1 MGNKAVE
8 QRQRN
13 WIFSSADQEWIFG
26 NEHSDI
32 LKSVAN
38 LTSTYM
44 LTKEI

>member
-1 MGNKAVE
+1 MGNKDVE

-13 WIFSSADQEWIFG
+13 WIFSSADQERIFG

-38 LTSTYM
+38 LTFTYI
-44 LTKEI
+44 LTQEI